1 MSLTFRTL
9 IAALC
14 VTSSSVAAQ
23 SPAAASAPTASTA
36 PNVNGVAIRDLTIVQ
51 GARPVRLVGYG
62 LVTGL
67 PGSGDRVTG
76 GAGAR
81 HTVQS
86 VVNLLRNFDMQV
98 PAELLRTRNVA
109 AVLVTAEVSPYLR
122 PGGRFDIQVSSVG
135 DAQSLRGG
143 VLWMTPLVGE
153 VGGVSVA
160 LAQGTLFTSE
170 PAGSRNGNRA
180 ATAGR
185 IPDGGV
191 MEADLP
197 RPEAARETRLLLR
210 QPDLALAHRIAEAV
224 KAETGRDAA
233 KVEDPGSIVLDLP
246 RGDEG
251 LAFLARV
258 NAVRVQLSGVSRLLV
273 DARDGTVVAGA
284 DLVLQDGIVSADG
297 ITLTIGGAVSAEA
310 AAAGEAL
317 PSGTR
322 VRDVADALR
331 TVRATP
337 QQAAAIFL
345 ALRDAG
351 VIRAEVIIR

>member
-1 MSLTFRTL
+1 MSRVLRRVL
-9 IAALC
+9 HLLL
-14 VTSSSVAAQ
+14 
-23 SPAAASAPTASTA
+23 AAAVLGGSALGAQA
-36 PNVNGVAIRDLTIVQ
+36 PANTGVPIRDLTIVQ

-67 PGSGDRVTG
+67 PGTGDRVTG
-76 GAGAR
+76 GAGSR

-86 VVNLLRNFDMQV
+86 IVNLLRNFDMQV

-122 PGGRFDIQVSSVG
+122 PGGRFDINVSSVG

-160 LAQGTLFTSE
+160 LGQGNLLTTE
-170 PAGSRNGNRA
+170 PAGTRNANRA

-191 MEADLP
+191 MEEDLP
-197 RPEAARETRLLLR
+197 RPAAARETRLLLR
-210 QPDLALAHRIAEAV
+210 QPDLGLAHRIADAV

-233 KVEDPGSIVLDLP
+233 KVEDPGAVTLDLP

-251 LAFLARV
+251 LALLARI
-258 NAVRVQLSGVSRLLV
+258 NDVRVQPTAVSRLLV
-273 DARDGTVVAGA
+273 DSRDGTVVAGA

-297 ITLTIGGAVSAEA
+297 ITLTIGGSAA
-310 AAAGEAL
+310 SATAGESL
-317 PSGTR
+317 PTGTR
-322 VRDVADALR
+322 VRDVAEALR

-337 QQAAAIFL
+337 QQSAAIFL